1 MVNWQDPALLLQD
14 YLDLTKLLHAVGG
27 LYIWETVFSAGFELN
42 VLRGKQRYRWTI
54 WIYLG
59 TRYSCL
65 LMFITFFILNHA
77 GHVLC
82 KPLVLMNSALDIIS
96 WAFASLIIVLRII
109 AIWDRNWLVSSI
121 SFSVWSAAFGLGIR
135 SLWMVGAQYDPISE
149 VCFPLHTH
157 NLMASGISVPA
168 ADTILLLLMFVG
180 LLRRAHGCKVGI
192 WSVLYKQCIMWMIV
206 AALVEI
212 PSLVFII
219 LNLNDAWNAMF
230 PTAAVAILSIFAARM
245 YRSLC
250 EQGSLTEYSPYASH
264 IQFTCTAVPHFSLRP
279 DPPQLPF
286 PNRHRSE
293 VHGIDSSPLHFRAR
307 TASATPSERMEIEPF
322 VFVPTAAELVQQQAP
337 ADCVTGAAASNMV
350 PTVPAKT
357 RSRDA
362 HAEYRLSWHLPV
374 DPIALSFE

>member
-1 MVNWQDPALLLQD
+1 MVNWQVPALLMQD

-27 LYIWETVFSAGFELN
+27 LYIWETVFSAGFEVN
-42 VLRGKQRYRWTI
+42 VLRGKQPYRWTI

-96 WAFASLIIVLRII
+96 WAFASLIIVLRVI

-168 ADTILLLLMFVG
+168 ADTILLVLMFVG

-250 EQGSLTEYSPYASH
+250 EQGSLTEYSP
-264 IQFTCTAVPHFSLRP
+264 P

-293 VHGIDSSPLHFRAR
+293 VHGIDSSPLHFRTR

-322 VFVPTAAELVQQQAP
+322 VFAPTAAELVQPKAS
-337 ADCVTGAAASNMV
+337 ADSVSGAASSNMA